1 MGNLFL
7 PNVLTDI
14 HYNPSISLPAA
25 KHSAAPYP
33 FSFIQAV
40 NSSLPIGEV
49 QLFDTPRCVGTCAQ
63 QVYTK
68 VFKTAAGNAIIA
80 MMGTVPGYWVTIWLV
95 DFMGRVA
102 IQTLGFVMSTLLLI
116 ILAAGYTQIV
126 KASYWIFIVLYAFT
140 FFFMNFGPNA
150 TTFLTPV
157 ELFETKY
164 RSTLHGFSA
173 ATGKAGA
180 IVGAFAIGKAFLE
193 GGMSLQ
199 ATLGILAATNLLG
212 LVCTAFVPEA
222 KRLSLQDANKTQS
235 LFGKLVH
242 RCTGTWQVVEPRG
255 L

>member
-173 ATGKAGA
+173 ATA
-180 IVGAFAIGKAFLE
+180 INVKRR
-193 GGMSLQ
+193 
-199 ATLGILAATNLLG
+199 TPLASSALPAL
-212 LVCTAFVPEA
+212 A
-222 KRLSLQDANKTQS
+222 
-235 LFGKLVH
+235 
-242 RCTGTWQVVEPRG
+242 
-255 L
+255 